1 MCSGLCVA
9 RMKEKQQGTDLG
21 RRVQAEA
28 RGVHQQN
35 KYVWKYH
42 NETQYFVCFKN
53 KNKKIKVT
61 VLFCSQIYED
71 VASIGHNMG
80 LGWGGY
86 FIGVKIGLF
95 FFLEVSLNLAVY
107 LKILKMFISFC
118 PFHHNQQLWKK
129 QAGICFPDFIVST
142 CRQVIEALSQTL
154 TLELMK

>member
-86 FIGVKIGLF
+86 FIGVKIGLIF
-95 FFLEVSLNLAVY
+95 FSGSQFEFGSIFENFKNVHFFLP
-107 LKILKMFISFC
+107 IS
-118 PFHHNQQLWKK
+118 
-129 QAGICFPDFIVST
+129 S
-142 CRQVIEALSQTL
+142 
-154 TLELMK
+154 